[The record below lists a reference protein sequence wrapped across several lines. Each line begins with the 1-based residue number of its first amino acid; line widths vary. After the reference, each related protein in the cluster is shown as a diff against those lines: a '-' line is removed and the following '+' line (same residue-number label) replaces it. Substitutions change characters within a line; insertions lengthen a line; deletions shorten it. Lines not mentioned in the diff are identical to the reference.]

1 MNLIIAQTPIRQN
14 ADGLYCLNDLH
25 RAAGG
30 EARHRPS
37 RWLENQQT
45 KALIEE
51 LSKAGIPALV
61 VVKGGNTPG
70 SWVNHDLVYAYA
82 MWIDPKFFLKVIRVF
97 HQTMTGQPVRA
108 DALKA
113 QLALAQEVGQL
124 RDAVQSLQGEVVSI
138 LKSHVKTSDKCAR
151 LQGQVTRLKAAAA
164 TQTRI
169 DSAITMLAANL
180 PRAQIVETLGISY
193 NYLRQIAHRARL
205 TGRLAEAPAHTGQG
219 RLAL

>member
-25 RAAGG
+25 HASGG
-30 EARHRPS
+30 EKRHAPNE
-37 RWLENQQT
+37 WLRLKQT
-45 KALIEE
+45 QEFVEE
-51 LSKAGIPALV
+51 LETTGIPIVTLEGRN
-61 VVKGGNTPG
+61 GGTF
-70 SWVNHDLVYAYA
+70 VELELVYAYA
-82 MWIDPKFFLKVIRVF
+82 TWISPKFFLKVIRVF
-97 HQTMTGQPVRA
+97 HQTMTGLPVRA

-180 PRAQIVETLGISY
+180 PRAQIVAALGISY

-205 TGRLAEAPAHTGQG
+205 TGRLAEAPAHSRQGQ
-219 RLAL
+219 LAL